1 MHGAQGIAYFALV
14 ATGQNA
20 FYPHYHAGTDVL
32 RDDDLV
38 LFDYAPDVNYY
49 TSDVTRMFPAGGRF
63 SPTHRLLY
71 TTYLRMYTALMESI
85 RPNAAPRD
93 ILRIATLRMDRI
105 VEATS
110 FHEDR
115 YRRAAADFIEQL
127 RAGTRNSL
135 GHFVGMDVHDVT
147 APYTVLRPGMVF
159 TIEPAL
165 TVPDERIY
173 IRLEDAIVVTDTGYE
188 NLSAF
193 VPADPD
199 AVEKLMTEPG
209 MLDHMADA
217 PATR

>member
-1 MHGAQGIAYFALV
+1 V
-14 ATGQNA
+14 ATGGNA

-32 RDDDLV
+32 REGDLV
-38 LFDYAPDVNYY
+38 LFDYAPDVSYY

-63 SPTHRLLY
+63 SPVQRLLY

-85 RPNAAPRD
+85 RPNASPGA
-93 ILRIATLRMDRI
+93 ILRAATARMDRI
-105 VEATS
+105 VETTS
-110 FHEDR
+110 FPEER
-115 YRRAAADFIEQL
+115 YHRAAVDFVERL

-147 APYTVLRPGMVF
+147 AQYDVLRPGMVF

-165 TVPDERIY
+165 TVPEERIY

-193 VPADPD
+193 VPAEAE
-199 AVEKLMTEPG
+199 AVERLMTEPG
-209 MLDHMADA
+209 MFDTVSEV